1 MITQAEQ
8 AVYDGK
14 SKESLRSIH
23 MLYAISDNL
32 VVEELIVL
40 WGAACQ
46 LRYILAKRFI
56 GVGWSLR
63 SAEFDNDFCLN
74 VI

>member
-8 AVYDGK
+8 ALHDGK
-14 SKESLRSIH
+14 SKEILWSIH
-23 MLYAISDNL
+23 MLYTISDNL
-32 VVEELIVL
+32 VAEELTVL

-56 GVGWSLR
+56 GVG
-63 SAEFDNDFCLN
+63 
-74 VI
+74 